1 MLMQVT
7 TLPTDTIFAAPN
19 FSRTPCYGRE
29 LYNETSLFLLTYSMD
44 LTISTP
50 ALLFSTVSLLMI
62 AFTNRFL
69 AISSLIRDLH
79 DKFRTNPEDVY
90 VNQIKNLH
98 QRLYLIRNIQILAVL
113 SLLLSAIC
121 MFAIF
126 EGKQLIASYLFGF
139 ALLLQISALLISVW
153 EISISIKALG
163 IELSDMEKELGHRRF
178 DLFALR
184 SRLGGSD
191 NEG

>member
-1 MLMQVT
+1 M
-7 TLPTDTIFAAPN
+7 
-19 FSRTPCYGRE
+19 E
-29 LYNETSLFLLTYSMD
+29 

-90 VNQIKNLH
+90 VGQIKNLH
-98 QRLYLIRNIQILAVL
+98 KRLYLIRNIQVFAVL

-126 EGKQLIASYLFGF
+126 QNNQLIARYLFGI
-139 ALLLQISALLISVW
+139 ALLLQIVALLISVW

-163 IELSDMEKELGHRRF
+163 IELSDMEKELGHHRF

-184 SRLGGSD
+184 SRLSGSD

>member
-1 MLMQVT
+1 M
-7 TLPTDTIFAAPN
+7 
-19 FSRTPCYGRE
+19 E
-29 LYNETSLFLLTYSMD
+29 

-79 DKFRTNPEDVY
+79 DKFRTNPEAVY

-98 QRLYLIRNIQILAVL
+98 KRLLLIRNIQVLAVL

-126 EGKQLIASYLFGF
+126 QGKTLIASYLFGF

-153 EISISIKALG
+153 EISISINALG

>member
-1 MLMQVT
+1 M
-7 TLPTDTIFAAPN
+7 
-19 FSRTPCYGRE
+19 E
-29 LYNETSLFLLTYSMD
+29 

-79 DKFRTNPEDVY
+79 NKFRTNPEDVY
-90 VNQIKNLH
+90 VGQIKNLH
-98 QRLYLIRNIQILAVL
+98 KRLYLIRNIQVFAVL

-126 EGKQLIASYLFGF
+126 QNNQLIARYLFGF
-139 ALLLQISALLISVW
+139 ALLLQIVALLISVW

-163 IELSDMEKELGHRRF
+163 IELSDMEQELGHRRF